1 MLRKKDLGA
10 FAHNFRTTTIVNIA
24 TSIGPRNNL
33 SEERAQEPVEG
44 HGQGKATMPR
54 APSGSPVAAGTAGW
68 KARILC
74 VFTVL
79 LCGGDPVGFERKKK
93 HSRALAIRHRRDQLM
108 KYHTLAA
115 RPHNARPMHDWL
127 GISIRVM
134 YTKVHHLLSMVGTG
148 ASPTGAKILA
158 SQVVEHERG
167 CVRVRRCGSVVGVI

>member
-1 MLRKKDLGA
+1 
-10 FAHNFRTTTIVNIA
+10 V
-24 TSIGPRNNL
+24 
-33 SEERAQEPVEG
+33 VE
-44 HGQGKATMPR
+44 TR
-54 APSGSPVAAGTAGW
+54 SGSN
-68 KARILC
+68 ARRNIPGLSQS
-74 VFTVL
+74 VIAVHAFNDV
-79 LCGGDPVGFERKKK
+79 K
-93 HSRALAIRHRRDQLM
+93 DQLM

-167 CVRVRRCGSVVGVI
+167 CVRVCRCGSVVGVI